1 MAISLHRI
9 DANVTTKLVMLELRQ
24 GYSCSAPFQTC
35 CEAGITRT
43 QTRRF
48 RKGGLAMSGLSI
60 KALLI
65 ISFAILAT
73 GCKLALTV
81 TSGGDVTS
89 LTGNRDCSGGSL
101 VT

>member
-1 MAISLHRI
+1 
-9 DANVTTKLVMLELRQ
+9 
-24 GYSCSAPFQTC
+24 
-35 CEAGITRT
+35 
-43 QTRRF
+43 
-48 RKGGLAMSGLSI
+48 MSGLSI